1 MDKSE
6 FNLREKKAYLIG
18 KIKELQAE
26 TRKIDKQIKQILKE
40 RGAKNGDR

>member
-26 TRKIDKQIKQILKE
+26 TRKIDKQIKQLLIE
-40 RGAKNGDR
+40 REKKCQM

>member
-6 FNLREKKAYLIG
+6 FSLREKKRSLIG

-40 RGAKNGDR
+40 RGAENGDR